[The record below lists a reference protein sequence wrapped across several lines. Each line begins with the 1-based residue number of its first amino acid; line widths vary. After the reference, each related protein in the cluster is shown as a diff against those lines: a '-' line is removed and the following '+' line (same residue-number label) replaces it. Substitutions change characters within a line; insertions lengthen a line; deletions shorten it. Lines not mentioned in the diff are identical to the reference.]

1 MTYCYSL
8 DGKFTILPN
17 KTSTLTSKDANANIL
32 AWTNPINELTN
43 LQYDFPETNDG
54 DSKCQIIQDCSTIR
68 AFI

>member
-8 DGKFTILPN
+8 DGIFTLLPN
-17 KTSTLTSKDANANIL
+17 KPSTLTSKDVNADFL
-32 AWTNPINELTN
+32 AGTNPMDELTN
-43 LQYDFPETNDG
+43 FQYDFPETNDG